1 VKDLEIINGLLRLI
15 DELERKEQALSE
27 RLRELEASA
36 ATHDPG
42 TADTFSPDDR
52 HGKNSIA
59 ASSPATR
66 EGASIR
72 YESLENLLVD
82 A

>member
-1 VKDLEIINGLLRLI
+1 MIGDLEK
-15 DELERKEQALSE
+15 KEQALSQ

-36 ATHDPG
+36 AAYDPG
-42 TADTFSPDDR
+42 TADTLSPDDR
-52 HGKNSIA
+52 HTKNSIA

-72 YESLENLLVD
+72 YIQNPDCHASSI
-82 A
+82 